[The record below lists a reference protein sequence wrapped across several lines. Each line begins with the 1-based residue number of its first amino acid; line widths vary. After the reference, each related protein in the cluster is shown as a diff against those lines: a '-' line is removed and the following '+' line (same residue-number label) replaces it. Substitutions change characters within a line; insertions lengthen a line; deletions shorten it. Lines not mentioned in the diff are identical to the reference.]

1 MEAHVAIIKYLE
13 TGVAVAPQLVAEDFA
28 EIARL
33 GFRTIVNNR
42 PDGEAPDQLPHA
54 EAKALAE
61 AHGLA
66 YHHQPLRG
74 YEITDEENVDAF
86 IAIASTA
93 TAPVLFYCRT
103 GTRCT
108 LLWAQYAAP
117 RLGIEAVT
125 AIAARAGYD
134 VAVVRDEM
142 EARAALDAAAA

>member
-1 MEAHVAIIKYLE
+1 MATIKLLEA
-13 TGVAVAPQLVAEDFA
+13 GVAVAPQLVAADFA
-28 EIARL
+28 EIAAL

-86 IAIASTA
+86 VAIASAA

-108 LLWAQYAAP
+108 LLWAQWAAP
-117 RLGIEAVT
+117 RLGIAAVT

-134 VAVVRDEM
+134 VSVVQDEM
-142 EARAALDAAAA
+142 EERAALSALAAE

>member
-1 MEAHVAIIKYLE
+1 MATIKHLE
-13 TGVAVAPQLVAEDFA
+13 SGVAVAPQLVASDFA
-28 EIARL
+28 EIAAL
-33 GFRTIVNNR
+33 GFRTVVNNR

-86 IAIASTA
+86 IAIASKA

-108 LLWAQYAAP
+108 LLWAQWAAP
-117 RLGIEAVT
+117 RLGVEAAT
-125 AIAARAGYD
+125 AIAAKAGYD
-134 VAVVRDEM
+134 VSVVRDEM
-142 EARAALDAAAA
+142 EERAALLSVAAE

>member
-1 MEAHVAIIKYLE
+1 MAIIKELE
-13 TGVAVAPQLVAEDFA
+13 SGVAVAPQLVAEDFA
-28 EIARL
+28 EIAAL

-42 PDGEAPDQLPHA
+42 PDGEAEGQLPSA

-61 AHGLA
+61 AHGLV

-86 IAIASTA
+86 VAIASA
-93 TAPVLFYCRT
+93 AKAPVLFYCRT

-117 RLGIEAVT
+117 RLGVEAVT

-134 VAVVRDEM
+134 VSVVRDEM
-142 EARAALDAAAA
+142 EERAALGAVAA

>member
-1 MEAHVAIIKYLE
+1 MATIKYLE
-13 TGVAVAPQLVAEDFA
+13 PGVAVAPQLVAPDFA
-28 EIARL
+28 EIAAL

-86 IAIASTA
+86 IAIASKA

-117 RLGIEAVT
+117 RLGVEAVT
-125 AIAARAGYD
+125 AIAAKAGYD
-134 VAVVRDEM
+134 VSVVRDEM
-142 EARAALDAAAA
+142 EERAALHAVAAE

>member
-1 MEAHVAIIKYLE
+1 MATIKHLE
-13 TGVAVAPQLVAEDFA
+13 NGVAVAPQLVASDFA
-28 EIARL
+28 EIAAL

-61 AHGLA
+61 AHGLV

-74 YEITDEENVDAF
+74 YEITDEDNVDAF
-86 IAIASTA
+86 INIAA
-93 TAPVLFYCRT
+93 NAAAPVLFYCRT

-108 LLWAQYAAP
+108 LLWAQWAAP

-125 AIAARAGYD
+125 AIAAKAGYD
-134 VAVVRDEM
+134 VSVVRDEM
-142 EARAALDAAAA
+142 EERAALHAVAAE